1 MAMIT
6 RIGAGEVAGEDEELI
21 VEIPWGIVTTII
33 VLLFQKEAD
42 VGGVELEASSGTPR
56 APHMGSDRIRGC
68 FGWCHR
74 VEGAEVL

>member
-1 MAMIT
+1 MATIT

-21 VEIPWGIVTTII
+21 ILWGIVTTII

-42 VGGVELEASSGTPR
+42 VGGVRLEASSGTPR